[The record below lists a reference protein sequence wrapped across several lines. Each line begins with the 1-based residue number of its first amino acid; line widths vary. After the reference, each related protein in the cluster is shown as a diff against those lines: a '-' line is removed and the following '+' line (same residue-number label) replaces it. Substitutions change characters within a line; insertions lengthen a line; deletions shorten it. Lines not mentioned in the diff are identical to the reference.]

1 MSLPFPLSATS
12 SARRQAVMD
21 VKIQEVNRDI
31 LAMHESLNETN
42 AKVEALSKAFEAHK
56 GEVDKRF
63 DGVEKALSDLT
74 DMVRELVVLMKA
86 AHK

>member
-1 MSLPFPLSATS
+1 
-12 SARRQAVMD
+12 MD

-42 AKVEALSKAFEAHK
+42 AKVEALSKAFEA
-56 GEVDKRF
+56 F

-74 DMVRELVVLMKA
+74 DMVRELAVLMEA